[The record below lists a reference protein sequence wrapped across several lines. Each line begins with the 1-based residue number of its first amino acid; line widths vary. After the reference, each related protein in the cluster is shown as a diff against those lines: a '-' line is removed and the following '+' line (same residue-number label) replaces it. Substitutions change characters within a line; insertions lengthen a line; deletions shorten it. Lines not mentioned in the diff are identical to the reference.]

1 MIWLTRSTRDRVTP
15 AEMSSSDV
23 PRRHQRLVR
32 SSPRQQ
38 RGSDLIPASSIQ
50 PQSISVGIHHI
61 LLRPLISDEL
71 KSVLKLTLTR
81 CEKRPVVSRSP
92 NRDDCQLY
100 RQLRR
105 GWRDQPGHARRV
117 RPFPPQKF
125 QLVTSK
131 EYDAEGHQDRTNHN
145 SIINEAALLEV
156 TPCEGVSVA
165 VKIRSPWIS
174 DRTPSR
180 VALLA
185 GSRGLA
191 LLAAAAGRPGRLWRY
206 LFDDAVGPLQQ

>member
-105 GWRDQPGHARRV
+105 GWRDQPGRAGRV
-117 RPFPPQKF
+117 RPLPTQCRGASGSDQPQLYHQRSCPTGSDAMRGRFGRSKNPFPMDLGSGAIESRRYRP
-125 QLVTSK
+125 
-131 EYDAEGHQDRTNHN
+131 AP
-145 SIINEAALLEV
+145 AA
-156 TPCEGVSVA
+156 
-165 VKIRSPWIS
+165 
-174 DRTPSR
+174 RTP
-180 VALLA
+180 
-185 GSRGLA
+185 
-191 LLAAAAGRPGRLWRY
+191 LAAAAGRPCRLWRY
-206 LFDDAVGPLQQ
+206 LFDDAVGQLQQ